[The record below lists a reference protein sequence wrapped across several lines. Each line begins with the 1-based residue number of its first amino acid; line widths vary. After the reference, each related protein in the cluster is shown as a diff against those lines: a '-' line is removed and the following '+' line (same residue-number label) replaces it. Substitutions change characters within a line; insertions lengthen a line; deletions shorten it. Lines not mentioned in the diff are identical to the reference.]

1 MIIEFEATDSWAM
14 DKYRG
19 LANAVVF
26 NDLKKAFG
34 K

>member
-1 MIIEFEATDSWAM
+1 MIIEFESTDSWAM

-26 NDLKKAFG
+26 NDLKKAFA